1 MKKVLVCVGTRP
13 NLIKITQLGR
23 CFSKYPLEYKLL
35 HTGQHYDYNMNDI
48 FFQQLGI
55 NPPDVFLNINQG
67 SQIEVVS
74 QIMQKFEAFILDY
87 KPDLVMVP
95 GDVNSSFACAFVAS
109 RHNIPVAHIES
120 GLRSFDKTMPE
131 EVNRILIDDVTELF
145 FVTEPSGKENLLE
158 ENKNAAAIRYVG
170 NTMIDSLVAFMPL
183 IDKSEVRKNL
193 NVENYYL
200 VTFHRPANV
209 DTYENLKVVA
219 EILTELS
226 QQQKIVFPIHP
237 RTKKRFHEF
246 GFEKVIDNPNIIIT
260 EPLGYLDFISLAKNA
275 RAVITDSGGVQEET
289 TFLGVPCITLR
300 KSTERP
306 VTVTE
311 GTNTMCELEVD
322 SILKILSSINNGT
335 YKKGAI
341 PQFWDGK
348 TSERIAKE
356 VYDFLMTINP
366 STKTE

>member
-13 NLIKITQLGR
+13 NLIKITQLGK

-55 NPPDVFLNINQG
+55 NAPDVFLNINQG

-74 QIMQKFEAFILDY
+74 QIMQKFEEFILRY

-109 RHNIPVAHIES
+109 RHGIPVAHIES
-120 GLRSFDKTMPE
+120 GLRSFDKSMPE

-145 FVTEPSGKENLLE
+145 FVTEPSGTENLIKENKKE
-158 ENKNAAAIRYVG
+158 SAIHYVG
-170 NTMIDSLVAFMPL
+170 NTMIDSLVAFTPI
-183 IDKSEVRKNL
+183 IDKSDIRKKLNL
-193 NVENYYL
+193 DDYCL

-209 DTYENLKVVA
+209 DDYANLKVVA
-219 EILTELS
+219 EILVEIA
-226 QQQKIVFPIHP
+226 KIRKVVFPIHP

-246 GFEKVIDNPNIIIT
+246 GFEKVIENPNIIIT
-260 EPLGYLDFISLAKNA
+260 DPLGYLDFISLVKNA
-275 RAVITDSGGVQEET
+275 KVVITDSGGVQEET

-306 VTVTE
+306 VTVVQ
-311 GTNTMCELEVD
+311 GTNTMCELDVE
-322 SILKILSSINNGT
+322 SILDILRSIFNGT
-335 YKKGAI
+335 YKKGKV
-341 PQFWDGK
+341 PKFWDGK
-348 TSERIAKE
+348 SSEKIAKE
-356 VYDFLMTINP
+356 VYEFLAAM
-366 STKTE
+366 K